1 MPPKHS
7 LIHQSKALPSS
18 DKTPSLHEK
27 NMNKLDS
34 QLHSKNISEIDL
46 KKIDADKCEEI
57 FYRIKKETS
66 TFQTKWESLTTSQSK
81 QKEIYNK
88 QIQQQFR
95 SLCTTIK
102 NLVSSCSIEEISFL
116 ITSIGTSWNEYSQK
130 YKKQQ
135 KGKTKNAQKA
145 AQARHQNS
153 PQGKAKQQV
162 KEMWLIWQEKPNQY
176 QNATAFAEHML
187 EKFPDSL
194 TNPKT
199 IQKWQTDWK
208 KELKNRNENAAPPE
222 SLHPPH

>member
-1 MPPKHS
+1 
-7 LIHQSKALPSS
+7 
-18 DKTPSLHEK
+18 
-27 NMNKLDS
+27 MNKLDS

-46 KKIDADKCEEI
+46 KKIDLDKCEEI

-66 TFQTKWESLTTSQSK
+66 AFQTKWESLTTSQS
-81 QKEIYNK
+81 QQEEIYNK
-88 QIQQQFR
+88 QIKKQFR
-95 SLCTTIK
+95 LLCATIK
-102 NLVSSCSIEEISFL
+102 NLVSAHSIEEISFL
-116 ITSIGTSWNEYSQK
+116 IASIGTSWNEYAQK

-135 KGKTKNAQKA
+135 NEKTNNAQKA
-145 AQARHQNS
+145 AQERHQNS

-162 KEMWLIWQEKPNQY
+162 KEMWLIWQENPILY
-176 QNATAFAEHML
+176 RNATAFAEHML

-208 KELKNRNENAAPPE
+208 KELKKPKYSPE